1 MQDGE
6 CACKQAYVNE
16 LSRLE
21 VLTDLCEFAEKQRAE
36 GSLFTDGWADGA
48 TVTKWR
54 ETIGYLK
61 TALPKCVVE
70 DFENGRRRQKE
81 FRVRLSR
88 ANS

>member
-1 MQDGE
+1 MQDE
-6 CACKQAYVNE
+6 QCACKQAYVNE
-16 LSRLE
+16 LSKLE

-48 TVTKWR
+48 TVTKWQ

-61 TALPKCVVE
+61 AALPDCAVK
-70 DFENGRRRQKE
+70 DFENERRRQKE
-81 FRVRLSR
+81 FRERLSR